1 MLLIG
6 RDLSPFVRRTAI
18 TLLELGLGFE
28 RRKLAAQP
36 DAEEVS
42 RFNPLRRVPAL
53 QLDDGDMLVD
63 SNAVTDFALDHAGT
77 LGGASAAQAQRLLPA
92 TGLPRRQVLQVV
104 GLALGVMEKAVASS
118 YEVRL
123 RPAEKVHQPWLE
135 NITDQTGKGLQ
146 ALESLAGDA
155 RIAGRHW
162 LCGDDLSLADIC
174 AVVAYDFTTIVLGEL
189 TVQAAPQY
197 LAELSQAANQRAAF
211 NATRWQGD

>member
-18 TLLELGLGFE
+18 TLLELGLSFE

-53 QLDDGDMLVD
+53 QLDDGEVLVD
-63 SNAVTDFALDHAGT
+63 SNAITDFALDHAGT
-77 LGGASAAQAQRLLPA
+77 LGGETAALAQQLLPA
-92 TGLPRRQVLQVV
+92 TGLPRRHVLQVV
-104 GLALGVMEKAVASS
+104 GLAVGVMEKGVACS
-118 YEVRL
+118 YEVRQ
-123 RPAEKVHQPWLE
+123 RPVEKVHQPWLE
-135 NITDQTGKGLQ
+135 NITDQTGKGLR
-146 ALESLAGDA
+146 ALESLAADA
-155 RIAGRHW
+155 QNAGWAW

-189 TVQAAPQY
+189 TLQAAPHY

-211 NATRWQGD
+211 DATRWQGD

>member
-18 TLLELGLGFE
+18 TLLELGLSFE

-53 QLDDGDMLVD
+53 QLDDGEVIVD
-63 SNAVTDFALDHAGT
+63 SNAITDFALDHAGAQ
-77 LGGASAAQAQRLLPA
+77 GGETAALAQQLLPA
-92 TGLPRRQVLQVV
+92 TGLPRRHVLQVV
-104 GLALGVMEKAVASS
+104 GLAVGVMEKGVACS
-118 YEVRL
+118 YEVRQ
-123 RPAEKVHQPWLE
+123 RPVEKVHQPWLK
-135 NITDQTGKGLQ
+135 NITDQTGKGLR
-146 ALESLAGDA
+146 ALESLAADA
-155 RIAGRHW
+155 QNAGWAW

-189 TVQAAPQY
+189 TRQAAPQY
-197 LAELSQAANQRAAF
+197 LAQMSQAANQRAAF
-211 NATRWQGD
+211 NATQWQGG

>member
-18 TLLELGLGFE
+18 TLLELGLSFE

-53 QLDDGDMLVD
+53 QLDDGEVIVD
-63 SNAVTDFALDHAGT
+63 SNAITDFALDHAGAQ
-77 LGGASAAQAQRLLPA
+77 GGETAALAQQLLPA
-92 TGLPRRQVLQVV
+92 TGLPRRHVLQVV
-104 GLALGVMEKAVASS
+104 GLAVGVMEKGVACS
-118 YEVRL
+118 YEVRQ
-123 RPAEKVHQPWLE
+123 RPVEKVHQPWLE
-135 NITDQTGKGLQ
+135 NITDQTGKGLR
-146 ALESLAGDA
+146 ALESLAADA
-155 RIAGRHW
+155 QNAGWAW

-189 TVQAAPQY
+189 TRQAAPQY
-197 LAELSQAANQRAAF
+197 LAQLSQAANQRAAF
-211 NATRWQGD
+211 NATQWQGG